1 MRPLALAA
9 LALLVAGC
17 DVLDPM
23 LRQPK
28 MKPYRESDFWADGV
42 SMRPPPEGTIPTE
55 YAVAPDVRTGRN
67 PDGTPVARIPVPV
80 TRALLDTGRKRFEI
94 VCGTCHGL
102 VGDGRSLVARNMS
115 LRPPPSLLDPPVPA
129 RTDGY
134 LFAVATEGFGLMP
147 GYVAELSVEDRWA
160 VVAYLR
166 ALQLSQRARIEDAP
180 PDERSRLEKETR

>member
-1 MRPLALAA
+1 MRSLALAA

-23 LRQPK
+23 MRQPK

-42 SMRPPPEGTIPTE
+42 SMRQPPAGAVPVE
-55 YAVAPDVRTGRN
+55 YVVAPEVRTGRG
-67 PDGTPVARIPVPV
+67 PDGAPIARIPIPL
-80 TRALLDTGRKRFEI
+80 TRPLLEAGRKRFEI

-102 VGDGRSLVARNMS
+102 VGDGRSLVGRNMS
-115 LRPPPSLLDPPVPA
+115 LRPPPSLVDPPVPA
-129 RTDGY
+129 RPDGY
-134 LFAVATEGFGLMP
+134 LFLVATEGFGLMP
-147 GYVAELSVEDRWA
+147 GYAAELTVEDRWA

-180 PDERSRLEKETR
+180 PDERARLEKETR

>member
-1 MRPLALAA
+1 MRPVALAA

-42 SMRPPPEGTIPTE
+42 SMRQPPVGAVPVE
-55 YAVAPDVRTGRN
+55 YVVAPEVRTGKG
-67 PDGTPVARIPVPV
+67 PDGTPIARIPVPL
-80 TRALLDTGRKRFEI
+80 TRPLLETGRKRFEI

-102 VGDGRSLVARNMS
+102 VGDGRSLVGRNMS
-115 LRPPPSLLDPPVPA
+115 LRPPPSLLDPPVLA
-129 RTDGY
+129 RPDGY
-134 LFAVATEGFGLMP
+134 LFQVATEGFGLMP
-147 GYVAELSVEDRWA
+147 GYAAELTVEDRWA

-180 PDERSRLEKETR
+180 PDERARLERETR